1 MALLK
6 YSRWPRTDLDDR
18 GLHFDL
24 GEMIQAEA
32 VVGSPTS
39 MPESTAIARG
49 SRVHCCRARRAATL
63 KAA

>member
-39 MPESTAIARG
+39 MPEST
-49 SRVHCCRARRAATL
+49 RVHCCRARRAATL